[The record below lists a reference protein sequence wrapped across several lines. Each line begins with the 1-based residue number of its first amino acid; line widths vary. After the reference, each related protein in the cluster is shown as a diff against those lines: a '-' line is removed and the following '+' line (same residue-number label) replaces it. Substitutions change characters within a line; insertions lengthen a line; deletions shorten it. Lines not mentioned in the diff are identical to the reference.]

1 MIDDIRRAIGLLTLE
16 GGVVEVRALADGVTH
31 SGYFD
36 DHALLSEQIEA
47 LDADPSVAGI
57 YVTLND
63 VNPALLARRANRIK
77 MRLSRKDATTADA
90 DIIRR
95 RWFPVDIDPVR
106 PSGVSSTDEEHN
118 AALNAAE
125 RIAAYLAEQG
135 FPASI
140 RADSGNGAH
149 LLYRIDLPNDAE
161 ATALVKGCLA
171 TLDALFS
178 NEAVTVDTANH
189 NAARIWKLY
198 GTMSRKGDSTPE
210 RPHRRARILSLPSE
224 ISVVPPERLRHLAGL
239 LPREDPAAS
248 RPKAGIDL
256 AAWLAEYG
264 IAVRSTRPW
273 QGGTLFTLAECPFS
287 SAHKDGAFAIQF
299 VNGAIFAGCH
309 HASCSGGAQRWPE
322 LRGMYEKKRRK
333 PEEKTPGK
341 KEQEE
346 KTTSPPPADEHRER
360 ALTILRDGDP
370 LAFLLDTFN
379 KSHVG
384 DRTVAECLAMSL
396 ASQSV
401 ENTNGLHVAVS
412 GNSGKGKT
420 HACTTMQNLIPAAY
434 KLKGT
439 VSDKALY
446 YDDDLRPGTV
456 LLFDDV
462 SLSDDLQEVLKSATA
477 NFREPIEHRTLTT
490 ERKLRVCTIPERCV
504 WWLAKVEDLGGDQ
517 VMNRML
523 TVWID
528 DTVEQDKRVFEHMK
542 EVEAA
547 GRGPAKDD
555 VLTCRAIWEIV
566 KEDILSVRIPFA
578 RRIQFSTMQNRR
590 NPGMLFDLIKCRARL
605 FFLQRD
611 RDDDGA
617 VIARPEDF
625 AAAATLY
632 SAING
637 EAGGQETKLTKN
649 EAAALATVAQ
659 MGIEVFTV
667 RQLQSA
673 LGLPYQRTYR
683 LLHGYTNNRA
693 TYAGLLEKCPAVSYI
708 DATVTGE
715 MIGVG
720 ETVRRREHYFS
731 FDREVYRTWSNSTT
745 VWLDD
750 GPDDRDGGPHGFTF
764 SPGLHQKSGESV
776 NEDPVHD
783 GGDCSIGEI
792 CTEICIDQSG
802 NLHRLPGTESLPA
815 GAGDATSGVHEIH
828 SGENIP
834 DIPGQI
840 LPIREPAPYGGFSRC
855 KSGCKGVKT
864 SVNVQPSALVNPA
877 DYIALPVPKDEPC
890 HVCGRRPTSSVRRG
904 GGGTYLCYDC
914 LKRAKWPAKA
924 QPLPGVLDHR
934 TFTRTKVEIG
944 RCDICGEKKAVYRSQ
959 EAHTRICEGCYARM
973 VREWN
978 GREGVR

>member
-1 MIDDIRRAIGLLTLE
+1 MSEEIRRAVGLLAPD
-16 GGVVEVRALADGVTH
+16 GGVIEVRALADGATH

-36 DHALLSEQIEA
+36 DYERLARAVEA

-90 DIIRR
+90 DILRR
-95 RWFPVDIDPVR
+95 RWLPVDIDPVR
-106 PSGVSSTDEEHN
+106 PSGVSSTDEEHK

-135 FPASI
+135 FPAPI

-149 LLYRIDLPNDAE
+149 LLYRIDLENDEA

-198 GTMSRKGDSTPE
+198 GTCSRKGDNTPE
-210 RPHRRARILSLPSE
+210 RPHRRARILNAPEE
-224 ISVVPPERLRHLAGL
+224 IGVVPAERLRHLAGL
-239 LPREDPAAS
+239 LPREDPLQ
-248 RPKAGIDL
+248 PKKKAAGIDL
-256 AAWLAEYG
+256 AAWLLDHG

-273 QGGTLFTLAECPFS
+273 QGGTLFTLESCPFS
-287 SAHKDGAFAIQF
+287 STHKDGAFAIQF
-299 VNGAIFAGCH
+299 ANGAVFAGCH
-309 HASCSGGAQRWPE
+309 HATCGGGAQRWPE
-322 LRGMYEKKRRK
+322 LRERYERRQKRTPK
-333 PEEKTPGK
+333 PKEEEAPT
-341 KEQEE
+341 
-346 KTTSPPPADEHRER
+346 PPPTPPDDEHRER
-360 ALTILRDGDP
+360 ALEILKNGDP
-370 LAFLLDTFN
+370 LTFLLDTFN
-379 KSHVG
+379 QSHVG
-384 DRTVAECLAMSL
+384 DRLVAECLVMSL

-462 SLSDDLQEVLKSATA
+462 SLSIDLQEVLKSATA

-504 WWLAKVEDLGGDQ
+504 WWLAKVEDLGDDQ

-542 EVEAA
+542 KAEAA
-547 GRGPAKDD
+547 GRTTATDD
-555 VLTCRAIWEIV
+555 ILTCRAIWEIIKADV
-566 KEDILSVRIPFA
+566 LSVRVPFA
-578 RRIQFSTMQNRR
+578 RRIQSSTTQNRR
-590 NPGMLFDLIKCRARL
+590 NPGMLFDLIKCHARL

-611 RDDDGA
+611 RDGDGA

-625 AAAATLY
+625 AAAAILY
-632 SAING
+632 GAING

-649 EAAALATVAQ
+649 EAAALATVES
-659 MGIEVFTV
+659 MGVEVFTV
-667 RQLQSA
+667 RQLQGA
-673 LGLPYQRTYR
+673 LGLSYYQTRR
-683 LLHGYTNNRA
+683 LLNGYVSRGTP
-693 TYAGLLEKCPAVSYI
+693 YSGLLEKCPAISLY
-708 DATVTGE
+708 DATVTEGGDY
-715 MIGVG
+715 GV
-720 ETVRRREHYFS
+720 TVRRREQYFT
-731 FDREVYRTWSNSTT
+731 FDREVYRAWSNGAS

-750 GPDDRDGGPHGFTF
+750 DPDDGSDGSMFQQNGSNCCQQENGR
-764 SPGLHQKSGESV
+764 SEGGSGKDV
-776 NEDPVHD
+776 QDPD
-783 GGDCSIGEI
+783 
-792 CTEICIDQSG
+792 IDRSMYVYVQH
-802 NLHRLPGTESLPA
+802 NMRTESM
-815 GAGDATSGVHEIH
+815 DSRTSGDSRGACVFRTAAQDL
-828 SGENIP
+828 ENSEHNAGKMDPASNAATLI
-834 DIPGQI
+834 GSSCCQRAATV
-840 LPIREPAPYGGFSRC
+840 LPVLPPI
-855 KSGCKGVKT
+855 
-864 SVNVQPSALVNPA
+864 NPA
-877 DYIALPVPKDEPC
+877 DYIPLPVAKNEPC
-890 HVCGRRPTSSVRRG
+890 HICGRRPTSSVKRG
-904 GGGTYLCYDC
+904 GGAYLCYEC
-914 LKRAKWPAKA
+914 LKKAKQPGKV

-934 TFTRTKVEIG
+934 TFSRTKVELG
-944 RCDICGEKKAVYRSQ
+944 RCDVCGEKRAVYRSR
-959 EAHTRICEGCYARM
+959 EAQAKVCDACYARL

-978 GREGVR
+978 GRAGVR